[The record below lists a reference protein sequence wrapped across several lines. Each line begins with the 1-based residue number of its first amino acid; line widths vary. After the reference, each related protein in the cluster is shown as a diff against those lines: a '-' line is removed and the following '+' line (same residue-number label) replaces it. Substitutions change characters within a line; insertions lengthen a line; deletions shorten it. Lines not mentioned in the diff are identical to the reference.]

1 MRYDRDEGFVQGAE
15 FAPTERTEHVTR
27 RRRLFRTR
35 KRVEETSI
43 KVSIIILLAY
53 HLCSNYYSCLFM

>member
-43 KVSIIILLAY
+43 RASIYCWYIS
-53 HLCSNYYSCLFM
+53 HV